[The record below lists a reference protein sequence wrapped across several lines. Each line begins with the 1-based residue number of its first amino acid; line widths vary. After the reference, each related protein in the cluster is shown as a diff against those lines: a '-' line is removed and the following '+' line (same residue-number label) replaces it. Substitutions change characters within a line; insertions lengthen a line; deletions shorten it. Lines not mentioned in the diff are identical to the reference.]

1 MPSVEP
7 LAPRRILVVDDYPE
21 SAAFIAEYLVAH
33 GYDCRV
39 ALTGREAL
47 EIAAVFL
54 PDIAIIDCGL
64 PDIDGRDVARTLCC
78 AGADRPYLIAL
89 TGSGSAEDRGQALA
103 AGFDQ
108 FAVKPLKLAALAAL
122 LPAAAETVRRRAR
135 EIGE

>member
-1 MPSVEP
+1 M
-7 LAPRRILVVDDYPE
+7 DDFPE
-21 SAAFIAEYLVAH
+21 SAAFTAEYLEAH

-47 EIAAVFL
+47 DIAAGFR

-64 PDIDGRDVARTLCC
+64 PDIDGREVARTLCC

-89 TGSGSAEDRGQALA
+89 TGSGSDEDRALALA

-108 FAVKPLKLAALAAL
+108 FAVKPLKLAALMAL
-122 LPAAAETVRRRAR
+122 LPGADESVPRRSL